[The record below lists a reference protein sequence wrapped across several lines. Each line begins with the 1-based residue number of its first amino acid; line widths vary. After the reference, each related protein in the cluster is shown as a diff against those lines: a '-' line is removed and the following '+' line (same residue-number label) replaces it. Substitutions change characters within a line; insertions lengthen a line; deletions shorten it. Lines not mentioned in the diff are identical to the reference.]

1 MNPQIILPVII
12 ATLHNLFTAIWIG
25 GMITLAFVNLPALKQ
40 TITDTKARKQTSH
53 VLQKRL
59 QTLAIISMVG
69 LAVTGILMTRL
80 SSEVTGLFTFGS
92 PYANALS
99 IKHLLMIL
107 MLAVAFARSMV
118 NNRLFKQPAKKLEK
132 TSFVLLIVNIG
143 LGIAVLALS
152 SFLATAGTLP
162 L

>member
-1 MNPQIILPVII
+1 MNPQIILPVILS
-12 ATLHNLFTAIWIG
+12 TLHNLFTAVWIG
-25 GMITLAFVNLPALKQ
+25 GMIALAFASLPALKQ
-40 TITDTKARKQTSH
+40 TITDGKTRKQTSR

-69 LAVTGILMTRL
+69 LAATGMLMTRL
-80 SSEVTGLFTFGS
+80 SPAVSGLFNFGS

-107 MLAVAFARSMV
+107 MVAVAITRSTVNARLME
-118 NNRLFKQPAKKLEK
+118 QPAQSLEK
-132 TSFVLLIVNIG
+132 ASFLLLIVNIG
-143 LGIAVLALS
+143 FGVTVLALS
-152 SFLATAGTLP
+152 SFLAEAVTLP